1 MTKKPYEK
9 EFKFTIKNN
18 NGDIVAQE
26 ITSFGTEE
34 YPFPEDWENNGMA
47 LKALNEYEEKFLKQH
62 YSVEV
67 SEDLTF
73 DVDVNETTLVLIRA
87 LLEDRR
93 TFEKANV
100 KQDLTDLGNT
110 IGQVI
115 MKAYLDGKNEGN
127 LDDFMSGLKHGISII
142 DGTHG

>member
-1 MTKKPYEK
+1 MTKKPYKK

-26 ITSFGTEE
+26 IASFGTEE

-47 LKALNEYEEKFLKQH
+47 LKALYEHEEKFLKQH

-73 DVDVNETTLVLIRA
+73 DFDVSETTLVLIRA

-93 TFEKANV
+93 TFDKANI
-100 KQDLTDLGNT
+100 KQDLSDLGNT

-115 MKAYLDGKNEGN
+115 MKAVQNGEGD
-127 LDDFMSGLKHGISII
+127 LEDFMSGLKHGISII